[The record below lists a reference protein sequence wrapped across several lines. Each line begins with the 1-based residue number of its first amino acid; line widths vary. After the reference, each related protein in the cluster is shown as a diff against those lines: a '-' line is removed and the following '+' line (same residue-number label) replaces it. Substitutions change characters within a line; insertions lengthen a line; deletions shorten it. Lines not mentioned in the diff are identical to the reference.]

1 VEPERSKRDEGME
14 ERRRAPR
21 IKEENE
27 ATIKVVSGGKNLPE
41 EEINDNHTKDI
52 SVCGAKIQTNILLPI
67 NTLLELDFTSKG
79 VHQQIKIL
87 GKVKWSKVI
96 NENESYEF
104 GVEFYPSKEIET
116 LDDYISG
123 QLKSNKSELIKDKVT
138 PIDSGNENIVETK
151 KVLLISARH
160 RQSHIGNKNI
170 LEIKKVLPISAL
182 LRQSHI
188 GNKNIVETKKLSPID
203 SGNKNIVETKKLLPI
218 RAFRRQSHIGNKNIV
233 ETEKVP
239 PIDSGN
245 KNIVETKKLPPID
258 SGNKNIAETKK
269 VPPIKN
275 NQWIKIA
282 IISLGT
288 IILIVVLLKIFGSI
302 SLDFIYPHTNK
313 KVTNNFAHDS
323 ITTES
328 ATLPAPPITAPVAKV
343 TPTPVPAPASVP
355 TSAPKATQKT
365 KVIGNSDSKR
375 YHLPGMKYYN
385 AVKAYHRVEFDSETV
400 VAPSPN
406 YYEGIK
412 GIVLKN
418 GKVIEGQI
426 ISIDDND
433 VLKIRT
439 KEGKILSY
447 SFIKEVKEYITE

>member
-1 VEPERSKRDEGME
+1 MKSDHSKRDEGME
-14 ERRRAPR
+14 EKRRAPR
-21 IKEENE
+21 IKDENE
-27 ATIKVVSGGKNLPE
+27 VAITVVSGGKNLPE
-41 EEINDNHTKDI
+41 EEINGNLTKDI
-52 SVCGAKIQTNILLPI
+52 SVCGAKIQTNILLPV
-67 NTLLELDFTSKG
+67 NTLLELDFTSKV

-87 GKVKWSKVI
+87 GKVKWSTVI
-96 NENESYEF
+96 IENESYEV
-104 GVEFYPSKEIET
+104 GVEFYPSKEMEK

-123 QLKSNKSELIKDKVT
+123 QLKSNKSEFVKNEVT
-138 PIDSGNENIVETK
+138 PIDSGNKNIVETK

-160 RQSHIGNKNI
+160 RQSHIGNKKI

-203 SGNKNIVETKKLLPI
+203 SGNKNIVETKKVLPVSA
-218 RAFRRQSHIGNKNIV
+218 RHRQSHIDNK
-233 ETEKVP
+233 K
-239 PIDSGN
+239 
-245 KNIVETKKLPPID
+245 IVETKKVPPIN

-282 IISLGT
+282 IILLGT

-328 ATLPAPPITAPVAKV
+328 ATLPAPPITAP
-343 TPTPVPAPASVP
+343 APIP
-355 TSAPKATQKT
+355 TSAPKTTQIT
-365 KVIGNSDSKR
+365 KVIGNSDSKI

-385 AVKAYHRVEFDSETV
+385 AVKAYHRVEFDSEAV

-447 SFIKEVKEYITE
+447 SFMKEVKEYITE

>member
-1 VEPERSKRDEGME
+1 LKERVEPEHFKRDEVME

-41 EEINDNHTKDI
+41 EEIIDNQTKDI
-52 SVCGAKIQTNILLPI
+52 SVCGAKIQTNILLPV

-87 GKVKWSKVI
+87 GKVIWRKVI

-116 LDDYISG
+116 LEDYISG
-123 QLKSNKSELIKDKVT
+123 QQKSNKSEFVKNKVT
-138 PIDSGNENIVETK
+138 PIDS
-151 KVLLISARH
+151 
-160 RQSHIGNKNI
+160 
-170 LEIKKVLPISAL
+170 
-182 LRQSHI
+182 

-203 SGNKNIVETKKLLPI
+203 SGYINILETK
-218 RAFRRQSHIGNKNIV
+218 
-233 ETEKVP
+233 KVP
-239 PIDSGN
+239 PIGSGN
-245 KNIVETKKLPPID
+245 KNIT
-258 SGNKNIAETKK
+258 ETKK

-275 NQWIKIA
+275 KQWIKIA

-328 ATLPAPPITAPVAKV
+328 ATLPVPPITAPVPKV
-343 TPTPVPAPASVP
+343 TPAPVPASVPVP

-365 KVIGNSDSKR
+365 KVIGNRDSKI

-385 AVKAYHRVEFDSETV
+385 AVKAYHRVEFDSEADAIKAGYNK
-400 VAPSPN
+400 AP
-406 YYEGIK
+406 
-412 GIVLKN
+412 
-418 GKVIEGQI
+418 
-426 ISIDDND
+426 
-433 VLKIRT
+433 R
-439 KEGKILSY
+439 
-447 SFIKEVKEYITE
+447 

>member
-1 VEPERSKRDEGME
+1 VKSEHSKRDEGME

-27 ATIKVVSGGKNLPE
+27 TTIKVVSGGKNLPE
-41 EEINDNHTKDI
+41 EEINDNQTKDI
-52 SVCGAKIQTNILLPI
+52 SVCGAKIHTNILLPV

-87 GKVKWSKVI
+87 GKVIWRKVI
-96 NENESYEF
+96 KENESYEF
-104 GVEFYPSKEIET
+104 GVEFYPSKEMEK

-123 QLKSNKSELIKDKVT
+123 QLKSNKSEFIKNKVT
-138 PIDSGNENIVETK
+138 PIDSGYINIVETK
-151 KVLLISARH
+151 KVS
-160 RQSHIGNKNI
+160 
-170 LEIKKVLPISAL
+170 
-182 LRQSHI
+182 
-188 GNKNIVETKKLSPID
+188 
-203 SGNKNIVETKKLLPI
+203 
-218 RAFRRQSHIGNKNIV
+218 
-233 ETEKVP
+233 
-239 PIDSGN
+239 
-245 KNIVETKKLPPID
+245 
-258 SGNKNIAETKK
+258 
-269 VPPIKN
+269 PIKN
-275 NQWIKIA
+275 KQWIKIA

-328 ATLPAPPITAPVAKV
+328 ATLPAPPITAPVPKV
-343 TPTPVPAPASVP
+343 TPVPVPAP
-355 TSAPKATQKT
+355 APKATQKT
-365 KVIGNSDSKR
+365 KVIGNSDSKI

-385 AVKAYHRVEFDSETV
+385 AVKAYHRVELDSETV

-406 YYEGIK
+406 YYKGIK

-447 SFIKEVKEYITE
+447 SFMKEVKEYITE

>member
-1 VEPERSKRDEGME
+1 MKGRVEPEHSKRDEGME

-41 EEINDNHTKDI
+41 EEINGNHTKDI
-52 SVCGAKIQTNILLPI
+52 SVCGAKIQTNILLPV
-67 NTLLELDFTSKG
+67 NTIIELDITSKV

-87 GKVKWSKVI
+87 GKIKWSKVI

-123 QLKSNKSELIKDKVT
+123 QLKSNKSEFIKDKVP

-160 RQSHIGNKNI
+160 RQSHIGNKNN

-233 ETEKVP
+233 ET
-239 PIDSGN
+239 
-245 KNIVETKKLPPID
+245 KKLSPID

-343 TPTPVPAPASVP
+343 TPTPVPAPAPVPASAPVP

>member
-1 VEPERSKRDEGME
+1 ME

-41 EEINDNHTKDI
+41 EEINDNQTKDI
-52 SVCGAKIQTNILLPI
+52 SVCGAKIQTNILLPV

-87 GKVKWSKVI
+87 GKVIWRKVI

-116 LDDYISG
+116 LEDYISG
-123 QLKSNKSELIKDKVT
+123 QLKSNKSEFIKDKV
-138 PIDSGNENIVETK
+138 P
-151 KVLLISARH
+151 L
-160 RQSHIGNKNI
+160 
-170 LEIKKVLPISAL
+170 
-182 LRQSHI
+182 
-188 GNKNIVETKKLSPID
+188 ID
-203 SGNKNIVETKKLLPI
+203 SGNKNIVETKK
-218 RAFRRQSHIGNKNIV
+218 
-233 ETEKVP
+233 
-239 PIDSGN
+239 
-245 KNIVETKKLPPID
+245 
-258 SGNKNIAETKK
+258 

-275 NQWIKIA
+275 KQWIKIA

-328 ATLPAPPITAPVAKV
+328 ATLPAPLITAPVPKV
-343 TPTPVPAPASVP
+343 TPAPVPKVTPAP
-355 TSAPKATQKT
+355 APKATQKT
-365 KVIGNSDSKR
+365 KVIGNSDSKK
-375 YHLPGMKYYN
+375 YHLPGTKYYN

-447 SFIKEVKEYITE
+447 SFMKEAKEYIIE

>member
-1 VEPERSKRDEGME
+1 MKGRVEPERSKRDEGME

-87 GKVKWSKVI
+87 GKVIWRKVI

-104 GVEFYPSKEIET
+104 GVEFYPSKEIGT
-116 LDDYISG
+116 LEDYISG
-123 QLKSNKSELIKDKVT
+123 QLKSNKSEFIKDKVP

-182 LRQSHI
+182 LRQSHL
-188 GNKNIVETKKLSPID
+188 GNKNSVETKELSPID
-203 SGNKNIVETKKLLPI
+203 SGNKDIV
-218 RAFRRQSHIGNKNIV
+218 
-233 ETEKVP
+233 
-239 PIDSGN
+239 
-245 KNIVETKKLPPID
+245 
-258 SGNKNIAETKK
+258 ETKK

-275 NQWIKIA
+275 KQWIKIA

-343 TPTPVPAPASVP
+343 TPTPVPASAPVP

>member
-1 VEPERSKRDEGME
+1 VKPEHSKRDEGMDE
-14 ERRRAPR
+14 KRRAPR
-21 IKEENE
+21 IKDENE
-27 ATIKVVSGGKNLPE
+27 VTITVVSGGKNLPE
-41 EEINDNHTKDI
+41 GEINGNLTKDI
-52 SVCGAKIQTNILLPI
+52 SVCGAKIQTNILLPV
-67 NTLLELDFTSKG
+67 NTILELDITSKI

-87 GKVKWSKVI
+87 GKVKWGKVI
-96 NENESYEF
+96 NENESYEY
-104 GVEFYPSKEIET
+104 GVEFYPSKEMEK
-116 LDDYISG
+116 LDDYISW
-123 QLKSNKSELIKDKVT
+123 QLESNKSEFIKDKV
-138 PIDSGNENIVETK
+138 PLIDSDNKNIVETK
-151 KVLLISARH
+151 KVLLISTRH
-160 RQSHIGNKNI
+160 RQSHIDNKNI

-203 SGNKNIVETKKLLPI
+203 PGNINIEETKKVLPIRDLHRQSHMGNKNSV
-218 RAFRRQSHIGNKNIV
+218 
-233 ETEKVP
+233 
-239 PIDSGN
+239 
-245 KNIVETKKLPPID
+245 
-258 SGNKNIAETKK
+258 ETKK

-275 NQWIKIA
+275 KQWIKIT
-282 IISLGT
+282 ITSLGI

-313 KVTNNFAHDS
+313 KVTNNFARDS

-328 ATLPAPPITAPVAKV
+328 ATLPAPPITAPVPKV
-343 TPTPVPAPASVP
+343 TPTPVP

-365 KVIGNSDSKR
+365 KVIGNSDSKI
-375 YHLPGMKYYN
+375 YHLPGMKYN
-385 AVKAYHRVEFDSETV
+385 NSVKAYHRVEFDSETV
-400 VAPSPN
+400 VAAGPH

-447 SFIKEVKEYITE
+447 SFMKEVKEYIIE